1 MAVLTYATRRSP
13 LALAQSRSFAA
24 RLSASAEAVSTQE
37 LQIVTSGDQI
47 QDRSLAEIGGKGLFV
62 KEIEEALLAGKADFA
77 VHSLKD
83 LPGLLPTGLLLACI
97 PARED
102 PRDALVAPQYRTLDA
117 LPVGARV
124 GTSSLRRS
132 ISVKALRPDLVIE
145 LLRGNVDTRL
155 RKVESGKYDAIVL
168 ARAGLIRLGL
178 ENEVTQTLSLDDFL
192 PAPGQGA
199 LGIECRTEDTVT
211 RSLLLALHDES
222 AATCVAAE
230 RGVLIALGGD
240 CKTPL
245 GAHADRLDNRLRLRA
260 FVAEIDGSRLRR
272 AEDIVTWPTS
282 EAQAHEFGLAL
293 GRKLVG

>member
-24 RLSASAEAVSTQE
+24 RLCASAKGTSTQE

-83 LPGLLPTGLLLACI
+83 LPGVLPAGLLLACI
-97 PARED
+97 PQREN
-102 PRDALVAPQYRTLDA
+102 PRDALVAPQYHTLRA

-132 ISVKALRPDLVIE
+132 ICVKALRPDLVIE

-155 RKVESGKYDAIVL
+155 RKVESGQYDAIVL
-168 ARAGLIRLGL
+168 AQAGLVRLGL
-178 ENEVTQTLSLDDFL
+178 EHKVTQTLSLDSCL

-199 LGIECRTEDTVT
+199 LGIECRREDTLT
-211 RSLLLALHDES
+211 RALLSALNDES
-222 AATCVAAE
+222 AAIYVAAE
-230 RGVLIALGGD
+230 RGVLVALGGD

-245 GAHADRLDNRLRLRA
+245 GAHADRFDGRLRLRA
-260 FVAEIDGSRLRR
+260 FVAEVDGSRLRR
-272 AEDIVTWPTS
+272 AEDVVTWPTS
-282 EAQAHEFGLAL
+282 EAQAQEVGLAL
-293 GRKLVG
+293 GRQLVP